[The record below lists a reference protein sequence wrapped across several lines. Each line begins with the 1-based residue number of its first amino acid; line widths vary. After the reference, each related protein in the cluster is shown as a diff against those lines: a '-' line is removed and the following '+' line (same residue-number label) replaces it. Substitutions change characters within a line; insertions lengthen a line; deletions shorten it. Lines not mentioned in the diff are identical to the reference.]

1 MPMIDNFMNSAKGL
15 ARNPLGII
23 ALFISLIYGFACLV
37 LGLSGNSLSHEEKM
51 PFVWFLIFFP
61 VLILITFIY
70 LVTRHHQKLYAP
82 FDFRDDS
89 GFLSTMDT
97 KTLIKSIT
105 DMNTKLLSQKLNEKV
120 DEQLS
125 KEQFEHNGKDATER
139 LKAII
144 NESFIED
151 LSKENLKQIQDANSA
166 LSDLSRL
173 ELSVLYCIWSLQ
185 ISDSQITIDKIK
197 SESGL
202 TLSDI
207 ETATQN
213 LKSKTLLI
221 DSFTINPKYLKIFN
235 NLFDID
241 EYTGM
246 RFVEKVNALKELI
259 QRIPKVI

>member
-1 MPMIDNFMNSAKGL
+1 MIDKFMDNAKGL

-37 LGLSGNSLSHEEKM
+37 LGLSGNNLSHEEKM

-105 DMNTKLLSQKLNEKV
+105 DMNTKMLSQKLNEKV
-120 DEQLS
+120 EEQLS
-125 KEQFEHNGKDATER
+125 KEHFEHNGKEATER
-139 LKAII
+139 LKSII
-144 NESFIED
+144 NESFIGD
-151 LSKENLKQIQDANSA
+151 VSKENLKQIQDANFT

-185 ISDSQITIDKIK
+185 IGNSQITIEKIK
-197 SESGL
+197 GESGL
-202 TLSDI
+202 MQPDI
-207 ETATQN
+207 EIAMQN
-213 LKSKTLLI
+213 LKSKKLLL
-221 DSFTINPKYLKIFN
+221 DNFTVNPKYLKIFN

-246 RFVEKVNALKELI
+246 RFVEKINALKELI